1 MCPTPHTQE
10 DMLRHAHW
18 NQAANTAIKAHN
30 VHMLAVW
37 ESTSMA
43 WDGHVDHG
51 DCTHYCQPGV
61 PDLWARTLVKIL
73 GGGKHSHRDR
83 S

>member
-1 MCPTPHTQE
+1 
-10 DMLRHAHW
+10 MLRHAHW

-51 DCTHYCQPGV
+51 DCTHYCQRGRSLRSWGV
-61 PDLWARTLVKIL
+61 ASIVTETEANRKTDTQN
-73 GGGKHSHRDR
+73 S
-83 S
+83 